1 MSKTPLLYTLLAAL
15 IAAPLALH
23 ADSYDYIINAAAA
36 NGDPSYN
43 FTASGTMT
51 GPTDPYNSAGVDV
64 NSITGSANGYNFQ
77 GVVDPGTTNTQTLG
91 NEFGFTFD
99 NVLFP
104 ASGAA
109 HTDANGF
116 LLYLDSPLGTSLAH
130 VYYTGV
136 TSQNPGGYEVDVVD
150 PNEPG
155 ATTPFGVSTPFS
167 VSRFSISRAVPAAT
181 PEPASLWLFGTGLGC
196 LAFLAIRRRVVSEA
210 QSAAQGMAS
219 GSR

>member
-1 MSKTPLLYTLLAAL
+1 MLSKPFLIALLAVFLTPLTV
-15 IAAPLALH
+15 H
-23 ADSYDYIINAAAA
+23 ADTYDYIINAAAA

-43 FTASGTMT
+43 FTAAGTMT
-51 GPTDPYNSAGVDV
+51 GPVDPFNSNAVDV
-64 NSITGSANGYNFQ
+64 NAITGSANGYDFQ
-77 GVVDPGTTNTQTLG
+77 GVVDPGATNTQTLG

-104 ASGAA
+104 ATGAA
-109 HTDANGF
+109 HTDGDGF

-136 TSQNPGGYEVDVVD
+136 TGQNPGGYEVDVVD

-167 VSRFSISRAVPAAT
+167 VSRFSIARAVPSAV
-181 PEPASLWLFGTGLGC
+181 PEPSSLWLLATGFVC
-196 LAFLAIRRRVVSEA
+196 LAGLAMRQRLASEE
-210 QSAAQGMAS
+210 SAGVE
-219 GSR
+219 